1 MASPTIVVA
10 SDLEWQALT
19 PLHELDHVITGVG
32 MPVVYRTF
40 LQRGVP
46 GPLLSI
52 GIAGAYPDTGL
63 SVGDVVLVGNES
75 VGDLGMELPGHAQ
88 FIPLRDF
95 PFGASHKSVS
105 LLSPKLECIPVVNG
119 CTVSTVTGTNETGM
133 RRRDVFNASI
143 ETMEGYAVADIAHAS
158 GVCCIEIRAISN
170 IAAER
175 DMQPGNIRIA
185 LDALCAFWMK
195 HGIAILEALN
205 EA

>member
-1 MASPTIVVA
+1 VASPTIVVA

-19 PLHELDHVITGVG
+19 PLHELNHVITGVG

-40 LQRGVP
+40 LQRGVS

-52 GIAGAYPDTGL
+52 GIAGAYPNTSL

-75 VGDLGMELPGHAQ
+75 VGDLGMELPGHPQ
-88 FIPLRDF
+88 FSPLRDF

-105 LLSPKLECIPVVNG
+105 LSSPKLEGVPVVNA

-133 RRRDVFNASI
+133 RRRDLFNASI
-143 ETMEGYAVADIAHAS
+143 ETMEGYAVADIANAS
-158 GVCCIEIRAISN
+158 GVRCIEIRAISN

-185 LDALCAFWMK
+185 LDALCAFWVK
-195 HGIAILEALN
+195 HDTVILEALN